1 VPADGVG
8 LEDPGLVGQMRLGM
22 PAAPIARVIDHR
34 RRRTR
39 PAERTIVAHV
49 NPASPGIGLALGQD
63 RHGGVVAVQPL
74 SGEDMCLDPPEE
86 GCQHRTAATHLIGQ
100 GRQAE
105 GYALPGVAFGL
116 AVERLMLPI
125 LLEQDHRQQ
134 AGAGP
139 TPGNDMERRRSL
151 ADLLAVA
158 AGELLTDVLD
168 YLPLPRDHLQSL
180 GDVLAQFAPPR
191 ATAAPANR
199 RSPYSRAPRVPV
211 PSDPAAAPCVPSAGH
226 RAGAS
231 ASRSA
236 IADGRS
242 RLDRRRPWPWPPP
255 ARPRPGPPWPLP
267 RCALRAPRPAPSA
280 ARRYCRGDPRA
291 FSSRARLS
299 HTAAA
304 PALLNPRVSQSA
316 AAPDQVRGRLSAGHL
331 RTPGANW
338 VPPVDPVKHV
348 SQLRRADRD
357 APVGR
362 RRPDKTAALQSLGVE
377 RHANAVMPD
386 DLD

>member
-1 VPADGVG
+1 MTWNGAGAWLIFSQSRQVNFSRTCWITFHCRG
-8 LEDPGLVGQMRLGM
+8 
-22 PAAPIARVIDHR
+22 ITSRVSVI
-34 RRRTR
+34 
-39 PAERTIVAHV
+39 
-49 NPASPGIGLALGQD
+49 ASP
-63 RHGGVVAVQPL
+63 
-74 SGEDMCLDPPEE
+74 
-86 GCQHRTAATHLIGQ
+86 
-100 GRQAE
+100 
-105 GYALPGVAFGL
+105 
-116 AVERLMLPI
+116 
-125 LLEQDHRQQ
+125 
-134 AGAGP
+134 
-139 TPGNDMERRRSL
+139 N
-151 ADLLAVA
+151 
-158 AGELLTDVLD
+158 
-168 YLPLPRDHLQSL
+168 
-180 GDVLAQFAPPR
+180 
-191 ATAAPANR
+191 
-199 RSPYSRAPRVPV
+199 
-211 PSDPAAAPCVPSAGH
+211 
-226 RAGAS
+226 
-231 ASRSA
+231 
-236 IADGRS
+236 
-242 RLDRRRPWPWPPP
+242 W
-255 ARPRPGPPWPLP
+255 PRPGPPWPLP